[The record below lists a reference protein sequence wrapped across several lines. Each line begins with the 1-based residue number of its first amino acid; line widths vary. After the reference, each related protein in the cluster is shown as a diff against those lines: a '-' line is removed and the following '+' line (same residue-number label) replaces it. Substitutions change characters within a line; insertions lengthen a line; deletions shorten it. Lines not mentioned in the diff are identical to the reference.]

1 MPVPHAHVTCFVVGV
16 KVRTISMEEVA
27 KHSSPEDC
35 WVVLYGHFGRSE
47 SRHTGSYTHSHQIET

>member
-1 MPVPHAHVTCFVVGV
+1 MGV

-35 WVVLYGHFGRSE
+35 WVVLYGHCARSE
-47 SRHTGSYTHSHQIET
+47 LRDT